1 MGYSNIIDS
10 LTSKRVD
17 EGLLS
22 SIEKNTNNLAM
33 KSLIDALSSGDIN
46 KLDKKSIEIDK
57 YTLYNKS
64 PLYIGDSKNI
74 IFSHNMEVGL
84 DNTKNVVVYNKGNDF
99 YIAEILKN
107 HGVYDNENWLYPTVI
122 YTATEDVV
130 KGYID
135 DANNKNYP
143 TTSYMTECGVVL
155 YDEASNAFLSDKK
168 EVTKR
173 VFKKCSEV
181 LKDSLPNFIKV
192 FSKES
197 LPLDGYQVLFFTY
210 DNGITDVV
218 IKMYSNNRDILVNF
232 SDSVLFPMKKGN
244 VKTTS
249 RGCDD
254 FVTFNFTF

>member
-22 SIEKNTNNLAM
+22 SIEKNTKNLAM
-33 KSLIDALSSGDIN
+33 KSLIDAISSGDIN

-64 PLYIGDSKNI
+64 TLYIGDSKNI

-107 HGVYDNENWLYPTVI
+107 HGVYDNEKWLYPTVI

-173 VFKKCSEV
+173 VFKKM
-181 LKDSLPNFIKV
+181 F
-192 FSKES
+192 
-197 LPLDGYQVLFFTY
+197 
-210 DNGITDVV
+210 
-218 IKMYSNNRDILVNF
+218 
-232 SDSVLFPMKKGN
+232 
-244 VKTTS
+244 
-249 RGCDD
+249 
-254 FVTFNFTF
+254 

>member
-22 SIEKNTNNLAM
+22 SIEKNTKNIAM

-64 PLYIGDSKNI
+64 PLYVGDSKNI

-107 HGVYDNENWLYPTVI
+107 HGVYDNEKWLYPTVI

-197 LPLDGYQVLFFTY
+197 LPLDGYFSVDSTI
-210 DNGITDVV
+210 ITHNEDMTKFRKE
-218 IKMYSNNRDILVNF
+218 IE
-232 SDSVLFPMKKGN
+232 
-244 VKTTS
+244 KT
-249 RGCDD
+249 
-254 FVTFNFTF
+254 

>member
-1 MGYSNIIDS
+1 
-10 LTSKRVD
+10 
-17 EGLLS
+17 
-22 SIEKNTNNLAM
+22 
-33 KSLIDALSSGDIN
+33 
-46 KLDKKSIEIDK
+46 
-57 YTLYNKS
+57 
-64 PLYIGDSKNI
+64 
-74 IFSHNMEVGL
+74 
-84 DNTKNVVVYNKGNDF
+84 
-99 YIAEILKN
+99 
-107 HGVYDNENWLYPTVI
+107 
-122 YTATEDVV
+122 
-130 KGYID
+130 
-135 DANNKNYP
+135 
-143 TTSYMTECGVVL
+143 MTECGVVL